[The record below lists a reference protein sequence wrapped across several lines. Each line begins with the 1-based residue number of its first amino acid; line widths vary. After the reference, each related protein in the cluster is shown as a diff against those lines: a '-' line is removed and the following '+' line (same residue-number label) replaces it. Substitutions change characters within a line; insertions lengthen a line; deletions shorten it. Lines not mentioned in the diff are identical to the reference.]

1 MNSLE
6 YFWNQKTSEYWD
18 NNWEEWLDLKERYYR
33 EQAKRIADYYNS
45 ENYCDDL
52 YTEDEIYKKIINF
65 NNSLQDAFD
74 FP

>member
-6 YFWNQKTSEYWD
+6 YFWNQKTPEYWD
-18 NNWEEWLDLKERYYR
+18 NNWEEWFNLEECYYK

-45 ENYCDDL
+45 KNCCDDL
-52 YTEDEIYKKIINF
+52 YTEDEVYKKIINF